1 MVERVCQIMAML
13 PSDDRDEDR
22 SACIFAE
29 FSRYFNESGL
39 KLIE

>member
-1 MVERVCQIMAML
+1 MIERPCQIMAML
-13 PSDDRDEDR
+13 PFADRDKDR

-29 FSRYFNESGL
+29 FVRYFNESGL